1 MDAATA
7 LAALG
12 FTETEALVY
21 CELLRASPAS
31 GYRLAQAIGKAP
43 ANTYQALAA
52 LTQKGAVLV
61 DDSAGKSFR
70 PAPPAELIAALE
82 RAHAARAQAAQ
93 DALARL
99 YRPPQDDRIY
109 QIGAAAQVMERARAM
124 IDGAREILLFDLFPG
139 PFEAL
144 RAHLE
149 RAHSQGVR
157 VAGVGYADAGETVF
171 PLIASKGSAFA
182 NRWPGLQLS
191 LVADAREYM
200 VALLSHD
207 GARVLHGVWSDSAY
221 LSALQHNAL
230 ASEVR
235 LSALAPS
242 ESDDLADISLL
253 RARPAGL
260 RRLVGDE
267 PLSIDAP
274 IQIGDAA

>member
-1 MDAATA
+1 MDPAAA

-52 LTQKGAVLV
+52 LTQKGAVVV

-82 RAHAARAQAAQ
+82 RGYEARARTAGL
-93 DALARL
+93 ALEQL
-99 YRPPQDDRIY
+99 YKPPEDDRIY
-109 QIGAAAQVMERARAM
+109 QLATAAQALERARAM
-124 IDGAREILLFDLFPG
+124 IDAAREILLFDLFPE
-139 PFEAL
+139 PL
-144 RAHLE
+144 QLLKPNLE
-149 RAHSQGVR
+149 RTHAQGVR
-157 VAGVGYADAGETVF
+157 VAGVGYAPAETGF
-171 PLIASKGSAFA
+171 ALIDSRGMSMAD
-182 NRWPGLQLS
+182 RWPGLQLS

-200 VALLSHD
+200 VVLLSHD
-207 GARVLHGVWSDSAY
+207 ATRVLHGVWSDSAY

-230 ASEVR
+230 ASEIR
-235 LSALAPS
+235 LSALAPAG
-242 ESDDLADISLL
+242 EDELADISLL

-267 PLSIDAP
+267 PLQTDERL
-274 IQIGDAA
+274 QKGDAA